1 MRAVMATAA
10 KIVYPHI
17 VKEPGYCGGKAA
29 IDATRVRVNNVAWLA
44 KQGLTPQQVL
54 EHYSD
59 LTLAQVHAALA
70 YYYDNREEIEAELS
84 EDERFFV
91 EAEHQWDEL
100 VARHGGKPPE
110 NPTPEERMIPRP
122 FPWTPKK

>member
-54 EHYSD
+54 EHYPD

-70 YYYDNREEIEAELS
+70 YYYDNTGEIEAELAA
-84 EDERFFV
+84 EEQAAVDFER
-91 EAEHQWDEL
+91 EKAEL
-100 VARHGGKPPE
+100 LAKRAG
-110 NPTPEERMIPRP
+110 R
-122 FPWTPKK
+122 

>member
-1 MRAVMATAA
+1 MATAA
-10 KIVYPHI
+10 KVVYPHI

-54 EHYSD
+54 EHYPD

-70 YYYDNREEIEAELS
+70 YYYDNTVEIEAELAA
-84 EDERFFV
+84 EEQAGADFER
-91 EAEHQWDEL
+91 EKAEL
-100 VARHGGKPPE
+100 LAKRAG
-110 NPTPEERMIPRP
+110 R
-122 FPWTPKK
+122 